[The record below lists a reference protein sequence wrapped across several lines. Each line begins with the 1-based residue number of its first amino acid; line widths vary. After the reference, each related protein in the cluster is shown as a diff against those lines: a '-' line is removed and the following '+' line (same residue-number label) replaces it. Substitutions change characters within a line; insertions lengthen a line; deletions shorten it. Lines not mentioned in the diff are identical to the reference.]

1 MKLIAH
7 LQDVLADVNL
17 RMGII
22 KDELQDIKK
31 RFGDERRSPIEY
43 SSAEFRV
50 EDTIADEEVVITIS
64 HLGYIKRTPLAE
76 YKVQNRGGKS
86 SITSSIR
93 SDDPPTRP
101 TSSPTLSPTCCTTAY
116 LSTRSAL

>member
-1 MKLIAH
+1 MRLRQLTGMERQKLQDEYDELMKLIAH
-7 LQDVLADVNL
+7 LKNVLADINL

-43 SSAEFRV
+43 SSSEFRV

-64 HLGYIKRTPLAE
+64 HMGYIKRTPLAE
-76 YKVQNRGGKS
+76 
-86 SITSSIR
+86 
-93 SDDPPTRP
+93 
-101 TSSPTLSPTCCTTAY
+101 
-116 LSTRSAL
+116 